1 MMIGVLST
9 DTLVRQHGLRSAE
22 TISLRAIY
30 EQLNDFRLRQRTTSD
45 GNCCRQSLKCRSAVI
60 VMATRARE
68 REPIMAVW
76 SFPQD
81 RYDCLHEN

>member
-1 MMIGVLST
+1 MSMMIGVLST

-60 VMATRARE
+60 VMVSTGARAYNGGLE
-68 REPIMAVW
+68 LPPKQI
-76 SFPQD
+76 
-81 RYDCLHEN
+81 